1 MWRHTAER
9 YGNNPIVVGYKLMVE
24 PNPEAIFFDIYE
36 PDEFY
41 PEYEGTLFDWNQF
54 YPRIIEG
61 IREVDPETPILV
73 GATGFSALAWVP
85 FLEVVDDPYVVY
97 VAHQYAPYEEYTHQ
111 LQGGHNTYP
120 GSFDLD
126 YDGQPDE
133 FNRAWLEELL
143 SPVDDFSAAH
153 HVPTA
158 VDEFG
163 VVRWV
168 PSGAAYMNDL
178 MDLFERRG
186 MNHSLWEWQTH
197 WPDFRLDVH
206 HFDFRFG
213 DDPDSRSETESD
225 LLDVISNYWS
235 RNSIRPS
242 NVPWTSP
249 D

>member
-1 MWRHTAER
+1 M
-9 YGNNPIVVGYKLMVE
+9 
-24 PNPEAIFFDIYE
+24 
-36 PDEFY
+36 
-41 PEYEGTLFDWNQF
+41 
-54 YPRIIEG
+54 
-61 IREVDPETPILV
+61 
-73 GATGFSALAWVP
+73 
-85 FLEVVDDPYVVY
+85 
-97 VAHQYAPYEEYTHQ
+97 
-111 LQGGHNTYP
+111 
-120 GSFDLD
+120 
-126 YDGQPDE
+126 
-133 FNRAWLEELL
+133 
-143 SPVDDFSAAH
+143 DDFSAAH

-242 NVPWTSP
+242 NVPWTGP